1 MINSQRLSDNFTR
14 FVQIDSVSREEGE
27 IATLLKAMLEER
39 GGSVFMDNAG
49 EVIGG
54 NCGNLVA
61 KFKGTVDADPLL
73 ISGHMDTV
81 EPGRGVKVVF
91 EEGVFKSDGTTILG
105 SDDKSALAII
115 FEVLDVIQENNL
127 PHPPMEVVFTV
138 AEEVGLLGAKAF
150 DLSMIESKIGYILDS
165 TDMDGIV
172 TRAPAAN
179 RFTVKIHG
187 KDAHAG
193 ASPENGINA
202 ISVASKAISRLQL
215 GRIDDETTCN
225 IGLIKGG
232 KATNIVPDLVTVHGE
247 ARSHDEKKLKKVT
260 ETILSTFQDTAH
272 GLRKNNDDLPRVEVE
287 LEQDFPATH
296 VPDDHIVVQLACRAG
311 KNMGRQIALKTIG
324 GGADANIFFGK
335 GVVTGVLCTGMT
347 DVHTVR
353 ESIKLEDM
361 VGTTDLLL
369 EIIRIHSAGELK

>member
-1 MINSQRLSDNFTR
+1 MINSQRLSHNFTQ
-14 FVQIDSVSREEGE
+14 FVQIDSISREEAQ
-27 IATLLKAMLEER
+27 IAEVLKSMLEQR
-39 GGSVFMDNAG
+39 GATVTMDGAG
-49 EVIGG
+49 KVIGG

-61 KFKGTVDADPLL
+61 TFKGTVDAEPLL
-73 ISGHMDTV
+73 LSGHMDTV

-91 EEGVFKSDGTTILG
+91 EDGVFTSDGTTILG

-115 FEVLDVIQENNL
+115 FEVLDVIKENNL
-127 PHPPMEVVFTV
+127 PHPPIDVVFTV

-150 DLSMIESKIGYILDS
+150 DLSMIDAKIGYILDS
-165 TDMDGIV
+165 TDRDGIV

-179 RFTVKIHG
+179 RFTIKIHG

-193 ASPENGINA
+193 AFPENGINA
-202 ISVASKAISRLQL
+202 ISVASRAISGLQL
-215 GRIDDETTCN
+215 GRIDGETTCN
-225 IGLIKGG
+225 IGLIQGG
-232 KATNIVPDLVTVHGE
+232 KATNIVPDLVTIHGE
-247 ARSHDEKKLKKVT
+247 ARSHDTAKLKTVT
-260 ETILSTFQDTAH
+260 ETIINSFHTAADSFKAEN
-272 GLRKNNDDLPRVEVE
+272 GALPRVEVD

-296 VPDDHIVVQLACRAG
+296 VPDDHRVVQLACRAAENLG
-311 KNMGRQIALKTIG
+311 KDMAIKTIG

-361 VGTTDLLL
+361 VGTARLLL
-369 EIIRIHSAGELK
+369 EIVRIHAEGDL